1 MPGMQGR
8 RRWQMPLAGVGA
20 VSVYLGASFRGVAVQ
35 THLSASV
42 YARLRL
48 CLLEVLCL
56 QRCGGCFR
64 L

>member
-1 MPGMQGR
+1 
-8 RRWQMPLAGVGA
+8 MPLAGVGA